1 MKFISLI
8 ITFFLSLV
16 VSAQLPKKVEK
27 LEGEWKYKEG
37 SGFEVWTL
45 KNGRLNGYAYRMNKL
60 GDTIMVEDIRLKM
73 VNKTLVYS
81 LETYNHVGDSI
92 TSLKNDFVGSK
103 RRMTFINIDSNTP
116 YSISY
121 SYGFLNRKKLKI
133 KIKYGIKEDPVVL
146 KLLKVKA

>member
-45 KNGRLNGYAYRMNKL
+45 KGGMLNGYAYRMNKL

-121 SYGFLNRKKLKI
+121 SYGFLSRKKLKI
-133 KIKYGIKEDPVVL
+133 KIKYGIKEGPVVL